1 VTEIIDNDAGEP
13 YQLIADPEE
22 LRQAIAVIPADVLRE
37 ANEREWLSRGLE
49 PPERSVRELRQRL
62 LDKHEQAA
70 RLMNSTPSG
79 RRERVL
85 PIEEAARHLG
95 LTGRVLR
102 YRIQQGEFADAK
114 RELRGGGIGLAF
126 KPPAKSWSLIVDRPD
141 PRLLMQMVRDRV
153 QSGQTYGPGYTR
165 RTDGENWKTNW

>member
-1 VTEIIDNDAGEP
+1 VTEIIENDAGQP
-13 YQLIADPEE
+13 YWFVADPED
-22 LRQAIAVIPADVLRE
+22 LRQAIDAIPADVLRE
-37 ANEREWLSRGLE
+37 ANDRLWLDHGLE

-62 LDKHEQAA
+62 LEKHEQAA

-102 YRIQQGEFADAK
+102 YRVQQGEFADAK

-126 KPPAKSWSLIVDRPD
+126 KPPAKRWSLIADRPD
-141 PRLLMQMVRDRV
+141 PRLM
-153 QSGQTYGPGYTR
+153 P
-165 RTDGENWKTNW
+165 

>member
-1 VTEIIDNDAGEP
+1 VTE
-13 YQLIADPEE
+13 LVADPED
-22 LRQAIAVIPADVLRE
+22 LRQAIAAIPADVLRE
-37 ANEREWLSRGLE
+37 ANDRLWLDRGLE

-62 LDKHEQAA
+62 LEKHEQAA

-85 PIEEAARHLG
+85 PIEAAARHLG

-126 KPPAKSWSLIVDRPD
+126 KPPAGKWSLVVERPD
-141 PRLLMQMVRDRV
+141 RRILMLMVQEGCQPGEQHRL
-153 QSGQTYGPGYTR
+153 GYR
-165 RTDGENWKTNW
+165 RRHDGESWRESW